1 MANYGTSMALDDKL
15 DLVVDDT
22 GDIKATP
29 VDRNDAEELEKDLAY
44 MTIAALDD
52 ILGSPIIDITEQ
64 VIRKTVRDT
73 VLKDPRVERVQN
85 VDVEPVT
92 DNTPSQSPLDEY
104 TVRVELRDSIQTGR
118 ETVIQI

>member
-1 MANYGTSMALDDKL
+1 MANYGSSMALDDKL

-22 GDIKATP
+22 GDIKTTP

-52 ILGSPIIDITEQ
+52 ILGSPVIDITEQ
-64 VIRKTVRDT
+64 TIRKTVRDI

>member
-22 GDIKATP
+22 GDIKSTP
-29 VDRNDAEELEKDLAY
+29 VDRNNAEELEKDLAY
-44 MTIAALDD
+44 MTIAGLDD

-64 VIRKTVRDT
+64 VIRKTVRDI

-85 VDVEPVT
+85 IDVEPVT
-92 DNTPSQSPLDEY
+92 DDTPSQSPLDEY
-104 TVRVELRDSIQTGR
+104 TVRVELRDSIQTGQ

>member
-15 DLVVDDT
+15 DLVVDDS
-22 GDIKATP
+22 GDIKSTP
-29 VDRNDAEELEKDLAY
+29 VDRNNAEELEKDLAY
-44 MTIAALDD
+44 MTIAGLDD

-64 VIRKTVRDT
+64 VIRKTVRDI

-85 VDVEPVT
+85 IDVEPVT

-104 TVRVELRDSIQTGR
+104 TVRVELRDSIQTGQ